1 MEREAVS
8 GVCCK
13 KDQRNEKIAKG
24 DVGLKEGFS
33 YGKIL
38 FLNRYSHSSDGQQIE
53 RQKMMMQ

>member
-38 FLNRYSHSSDGQQIE
+38 FLNTDIPIALMDS
-53 RQKMMMQ
+53 K